1 MKSVELFI
9 KGKKVIDVGYR
20 PFLLLNA
27 LKQGIQN
34 INAFNTI
41 EEGKE
46 MVVVRL
52 QGEDDRVTSYINFLR
67 SNFPVQSVVEEIIER
82 EFDGLVEDAFKFAQI
97 LQFEQI
103 AKAIPFIISI
113 DKKQD
118 IMIEKQDIM
127 IEKQDIMIEKQDIMI
142 EKQDIMI
149 GKQDTTI
156 GILESVK
163 EDTSAIRTDISDL
176 RKDTRESLLV
186 KYEELYKEIA
196 EIKATLV
203 ELKAK
208 AA

>member
-9 KGKKVIDVGYR
+9 TGKKVIDVGYR

-82 EFDGLVEDAFKFAQI
+82 EFNGLVEDAF
-97 LQFEQI
+97 
-103 AKAIPFIISI
+103 
-113 DKKQD
+113 
-118 IMIEKQDIM
+118 
-127 IEKQDIMIEKQDIMI
+127 
-142 EKQDIMI
+142 
-149 GKQDTTI
+149 
-156 GILESVK
+156 
-163 EDTSAIRTDISDL
+163 
-176 RKDTRESLLV
+176 TRDSLLV
-186 KYEELYKEIA
+186 KYEEIYKEIA
-196 EIKATLV
+196 EIKATLM

>member
-9 KGKKVIDVGYR
+9 TGKKVIDVGYR

-34 INAFNTI
+34 VNAFNTV
-41 EEGKE
+41 EGGKE

-52 QGEDDRVTSYINFLR
+52 QGEDDRVNSYIDFVK
-67 SNFPVQSVVEEIIER
+67 SNYPPQSVVGEIIER
-82 EFDGLVEDAFKFAQI
+82 EFHGIVEDAFKFAQI

-103 AKAIPFIISI
+103 AKAIPYIISI
-113 DKKQD
+113 DK
-118 IMIEKQDIM
+118 KQDIM

-156 GILESVK
+156 GTLESVK
-163 EDTSAIRTDISDL
+163 EDTSAIRADISEL
-176 RKDTRESLLV
+176 RKDTRDSLLV
-186 KYEELYKEIA
+186 KYEEIYKEIA
-196 EIKATLV
+196 EIKATLM

-208 AA
+208 AG